1 MSDTQPPCRLLFRSK
16 EGLEV
21 FSVVSERDRESSM
34 VAPPKTANR
43 KFLLKGET
51 SFQSFLPDGSAV
63 MVHRP
68 NKGIFKVDLSG
79 NVSNENENP
88 DPFFAET
95 SRVQITDVSPKG
107 TYLLTWERGS
117 SDESENNLKV
127 WNTSTGEYV
136 TGFQR
141 KMINRDSWPYV
152 QWTHDEKYAFLL
164 TTNEIRI
171 FPGTFPQQTATRFID
186 TIRIPGIT
194 QMSLPSS
201 AATSILGKI
210 LFAAFI
216 AKDKNKPSRAA
227 LYEYPPD
234 IDSPSPYPAIAGK
247 SLFQAEEMTV
257 HWSPRGDAALIAL
270 QSTVDNT
277 GQSYYGSSS
286 LYLMSQ
292 QTNNDAITVPLPQ
305 EGPVLDVAWMPVAEK
320 PPCFAVAAGRMP
332 SMASLHNG
340 QDGKAT
346 FLFGNRHQNT
356 VSWAPHGRFVNL
368 AGFGNLAGGMTFWDK
383 NKGKQIPPA
392 NPVTASC
399 TVGYGWSPDSRL
411 FVVSTT
417 SPRMNVSNGVNLY
430 RYNGDKIN
438 NNNLTWNNDNY
449 LPNRLLQATF
459 IPAPPEAI
467 YPDRSQSPRPKDF
480 GTGPD
485 AVTASTGAAPA
496 APDPPGKYVPP
507 SQRNK
512 AGGKGNSLADRMR
525 VEKEGKMIGAQK
537 ITKNSS
543 VMKRAV
549 VGATGKVVVGMSPTQ
564 SKEGKSKSAL
574 RREKEQKK
582 KKEEASRKELEEKLA
597 VEQKAQEEANKPVD
611 PVKRAK
617 KINKMLRQ
625 IDDLKQKDL
634 SELNEDQKQ
643 KIATEKNLRDDLVK
657 LSV

>member
-16 EGLEV
+16 EGMEV
-21 FSVVSERDRESSM
+21 FSVVSDREKETSM
-34 VAPPKTANR
+34 PKSTER

-51 SFQSFLPDGSAV
+51 SFQSYLPDGSAV
-63 MVHRP
+63 LVHCP
-68 NKGIFKVDLSG
+68 EKGIFKVDLSG
-79 NVSNENENP
+79 DGSSASA
-88 DPFFAET
+88 DPFFAQT
-95 SRVQITDVSPKG
+95 SKVQIMDVSPKG

-127 WNTSTGEYV
+127 WNTATGECV
-136 TGFQR
+136 TGFRR
-141 KMINRDSWPYV
+141 KMINRGSWPYL
-152 QWTHDEKYAFLL
+152 QWTHDEKFAFLL
-164 TTNEIRI
+164 TTNEVRVY
-171 FPGTFPQQTATRFID
+171 PGTFPQQTETRFID
-186 TIRIPGIT
+186 KMRIPGIT

-201 AATSILGKI
+201 ASINAIGKI

-227 LYEYPPD
+227 LYEYPPAKEGAN
-234 IDSPSPYPAIAGK
+234 PYPAIASK

-257 HWSPRGDAALIAL
+257 HWSPKGDAALIAL

-292 QTNNDAITVPLPQ
+292 QTTNDAIAVPLPQ
-305 EGPVLDVAWMPVAEK
+305 EGPVLDVAWMPHAEK

-340 QDGKAT
+340 RDGKAT

-356 VSWAPHGRFVNL
+356 ISWAPHGRFVNL

-383 NKGKQIPPA
+383 NKGKQIPPG

-430 RYNGDKIN
+430 RYNGEKIDTN
-438 NNNLTWNNDNY
+438 HLPWNNDSY
-449 LPNRLLQATF
+449 LPDRLLQATF
-459 IPAPPEAI
+459 IPKAPEVV
-467 YPDRSQSPRPKDF
+467 YPDRPQSPSLKDL

-485 AVTASTGAAPA
+485 AKATSAAPA
-496 APDPPGKYVPP
+496 PKPAGRYVPP
-507 SQRNK
+507 SQRNR
-512 AGGKGNSLADRMR
+512 AGRGGSSLADRMR
-525 VEKEGKMIGAQK
+525 AEKEGKMLGAQK
-537 ITKNSS
+537 VTKNSS
-543 VMKRAV
+543 IMKRQV
-549 VGATGKVVVGMSPTQ
+549 VGATGKVVVGLAPVEQ
-564 SKEGKSKSAL
+564 KEGKSKSAL
-574 RREKEQKK
+574 RREKQQQK
-582 KKEEASRKELEEKLA
+582 KKEEAARKALEEKLA
-597 VEQKAQEEANKPVD
+597 AEAEANKPVD

-617 KINKMLRQ
+617 KINKVLRQ
-625 IDDLKQKDL
+625 IDELKQKDP
-634 SELNEDQKQ
+634 SELNEDQQK
-643 KIATEKNLRDDLVK
+643 KIATEQDLRDELAK